1 MYLELQS
8 NRSSAALP
16 VDHSTTQSQSAA
28 STVASTDAHVSL
40 PQFAFNPQLA
50 GLTRAMFG
58 NSATATAPN
67 FDAQVRGTDAKAI
80 DLQLAKLSQDVYD
93 PNSKGI
99 EGWTRLSNDQLM
111 QAGIDPASLED
122 PSTGFRAAIYQDKNG
137 DHVLAFAGSNDA
149 KDWLNNAEQGLG
161 ISAVQYNQAVSLATE
176 AKAAFGNSLAITGHS
191 LGGGL
196 ASIASLA
203 TDSAGVTFNAA
214 GLNDATIQRLIP
226 EGDPAALKQQAENGL
241 IRRYAVNGEI
251 LTTTQEHTPL
261 PDAVGYKIALNDPAP
276 VAKPDLHWYDWATG
290 KAEVLEAKYAIDVAK
305 HSVDLH
311 MDDAVISAME
321 KDHPWAP

>member
-1 MYLELQS
+1 MYLQLQTYRS
-8 NRSSAALP
+8 NASSLTDHATQAARD
-16 VDHSTTQSQSAA
+16 VAA
-28 STVASTDAHVSL
+28 PAHPDAHVSQ
-40 PQFAFNPQLA
+40 PQYALHPQLA
-50 GLTRAMFG
+50 SLTRAMSG
-58 NSATATAPN
+58 NPAANAPG

-80 DLQLAKLSQDVYD
+80 DLQLARMAQDVYD

-99 EGWTRLSNDQLM
+99 EGWTRLTGDQLM

-122 PSTGFRAAIYQDKNG
+122 PGTGFRAAIYQDKHG
-137 DHVLAFAGSNDA
+137 DRVLAFAGSNDL

-161 ISAVQYNQAVSLATE
+161 ISAAQYNQAVALATE
-176 AKAAFGNSLAITGHS
+176 AKAAFGDSLAITGHS

-214 GLNDATIQRLIP
+214 GLNDATLRRLVP

-241 IRRYAVNGEI
+241 IRRYAVDGEI
-251 LTTTQEHTPL
+251 LTTLQERSPL
-261 PDAVGYKIALNDPAP
+261 PDAVGHKIALHDPDP
-276 VAKPDLHWYDWATG
+276 VAKPHPHWYDWLTG
-290 KAEVLEAKYAIDVAK
+290 KAEAQQAKYAIDVAK

-311 MDDAVISAME
+311 MDDAVLAAMQ